1 MILTP
6 FHEDAHTPR
15 HPISHPGKEERSY
28 VRKFL
33 MVRLRIVYAV
43 IICVWLSMTLPS
55 AAQTPLDPN
64 SLIGEW
70 QGNYTT
76 RSGSSGKVY
85 LTITEATEKTFKGQQ
100 EVTTGRIGP
109 INRREAI
116 EGTIE
121 GNVLRWITPGVL
133 SGGVIRNEQTVD
145 GNKMSGFSE
154 GTTRSE
160 VVLQK
165 K

>member
-1 MILTP
+1 
-6 FHEDAHTPR
+6 
-15 HPISHPGKEERSY
+15 
-28 VRKFL
+28 
-33 MVRLRIVYAV
+33 MVRPRIVCAM
-43 IICVWLSMTLPS
+43 IICVGLSMTVPS
-55 AAQTPLDPN
+55 AAQTSLDPK

-85 LTITEATEKTFKGQQ
+85 LTITEVSEKTFKGQQ
-100 EVTTGRIGP
+100 EVVAARIGP
-109 INRREAI
+109 VNRREAI

-121 GNVLRWITPGVL
+121 GNVLRWTRAGVL

>member
-1 MILTP
+1 MVLAVMISW
-6 FHEDAHTPR
+6 A
-15 HPISHPGKEERSY
+15 G
-28 VRKFL
+28 
-33 MVRLRIVYAV
+33 
-43 IICVWLSMTLPS
+43 LSATLPA
-55 AAQTPLDPN
+55 AAQIAPEPKA
-64 SLIGEW
+64 LIGEW

-76 RSGSSGKVY
+76 RSGSSGRVY
-85 LTITEATEKTFKGQQ
+85 LTITEATEKAFKGQQ
-100 EVTTGRIGP
+100 EVVASGRV
-109 INRREAI
+109 NRTEAI

-121 GNVLRWITPGVL
+121 GNVLRWTTPGVL
-133 SGGVIRNEQTVD
+133 SGGVIRNEQTVT

>member
-1 MILTP
+1 MRRL
-6 FHEDAHTPR
+6 
-15 HPISHPGKEERSY
+15 
-28 VRKFL
+28 L
-33 MVRLRIVYAV
+33 MVRPRIVFAAV
-43 IICVWLSMTLPS
+43 ICVGLSMTLA
-55 AAQTPLDPN
+55 AAQTPLDPK

-85 LTITEATEKTFKGQQ
+85 LTITEATEKAFKGQQ
-100 EVTTGRIGP
+100 EVVASVGRV
-109 INRREAI
+109 NRREAI

-121 GNVLRWITPGVL
+121 GNVLRWTTPGVV

-145 GNKMSGFSE
+145 GSKMSGFSE

-165 K
+165 Q